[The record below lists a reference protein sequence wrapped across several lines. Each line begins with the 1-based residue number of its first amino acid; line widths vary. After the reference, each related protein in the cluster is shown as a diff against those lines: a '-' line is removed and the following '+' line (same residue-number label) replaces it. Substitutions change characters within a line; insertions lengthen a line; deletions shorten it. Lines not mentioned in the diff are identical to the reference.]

1 MTQNIS
7 LGNGVNA
14 FFENKNAILKSLSR
28 SKNQSQI
35 TNSQCKTQ
43 QFSEDYTK
51 LKNNMF
57 SIIGDKSPTNVE
69 DFKNLISVAL
79 FSNSY
84 DINSADE
91 FCIKE
96 NSDFENFINSINFE
110 KEFQDYME
118 SRGCKSENELK
129 SLNEVGFNSVE
140 ELKNAVERTIKI
152 LEINIESTGYKT
164 DAIKD
169 NISAILDNA
178 SIEDLNNFLKNSK
191 DTSYVM
197 QVTAL
202 EFLAESALDDEDVFL
217 AFKNSM
223 DEFLQRM
230 IEGKSGEEEVEKALK
245 KYMFKLH
252 EDGEKPNETE
262 PKSEEGEEEDHSKD
276 SINDIIRRRSANEA
290 YKNEKLNAIA
300 DTGKSTSNLQTA
312 IATK

>member
-1 MTQNIS
+1 MTQSIS
-7 LGNGVNA
+7 LRNGVDT
-14 FFENKNAILKSLSR
+14 FFENKNAILKTLKR
-28 SKNQSQI
+28 PKNQSQI

-57 SIIGDKSPTNVE
+57 SIMGENSPTNAE
-69 DFKNLISVAL
+69 DFKNLVSVAL

-84 DINSADE
+84 GINSADD
-91 FCIKE
+91 FYIKE
-96 NSDFENFINSINFE
+96 NSDFENFINSINFDR
-110 KEFQDYME
+110 EFQDYMK
-118 SRGCKSENELK
+118 SRGCNSENELK
-129 SLNEVGFNSVE
+129 ALNEAGFNSVD
-140 ELKNAVERTIKI
+140 ELKNEAIRTIKI
-152 LEINIESTGYKT
+152 LEINIESTGFKT

-169 NISAILDNA
+169 NISEILDNA
-178 SIEDLNNFLKNSK
+178 SIEDLSNFLKNSK

-202 EFLAESALDDEDVFL
+202 EFLAENTIDDEDVLL

-223 DEFLQRM
+223 DEFLQKM

-262 PKSEEGEEEDHSKD
+262 PKSEEDEEEDHSKD
-276 SINDIIRRRSANEA
+276 SINDIIRRRSANET